1 MLTPTKKGQY
11 ALRAIYELARRKDDG
26 PIKISIIAEAQA
38 IPPRFLE
45 VILNQFKGSG
55 LVESKRG
62 FYGGYSLTREP
73 SEITVGDILR
83 YLQKEMEASHCIA
96 CVSKRAARS
105 RITVCFPRCG
115 IASRRRLIKS
125 MTKPPCRTCSTPI
138 HRKRFRDVRLLD
150 ERAMAPRSFDARISR
165 NE

>member
-1 MLTPTKKGQY
+1 MLTPTKQGQY
-11 ALRAIYELARRKDDG
+11 ALRAIYELAKRKDDG

-62 FYGGYSLTREP
+62 FYGGYSLTRQP
-73 SEITVGDILR
+73 SEITVGDVLR

-96 CVSKRAARS
+96 CVSKKSCPFQDDCVFSSMWHRVKAAAYKIYDETTMQDLLNANTS
-105 RITVCFPRCG
+105 GMV
-115 IASRRRLIKS
+115 LE
-125 MTKPPCRTCSTPI
+125 PP
-138 HRKRFRDVRLLD
+138 VVG
-150 ERAMAPRSFDARISR
+150 
-165 NE
+165 

>member
-96 CVSKRAARS
+96 CVSKKSCPFQDNCVFSSMWHRVKAAAYKIYDETTMQDLLNS
-105 RITVCFPRCG
+105 NTSETFPGRPVVG
-115 IASRRRLIKS
+115 
-125 MTKPPCRTCSTPI
+125 
-138 HRKRFRDVRLLD
+138 
-150 ERAMAPRSFDARISR
+150 
-165 NE
+165 

>member
-11 ALRAIYELARRKDDG
+11 ALRAIYELAKRKDDG
-26 PIKISIIAEAQA
+26 PVKISIIAEAQA

-62 FYGGYSLTREP
+62 FYGGYSLTRQP

-96 CVSKRAARS
+96 CVSKKSCPFLDDCVFASMWHRVKAAAYKIYDETTMQDLLNANRS
-105 RITVCFPRCG
+105 GMVLR
-115 IASRRRLIKS
+115 
-125 MTKPPCRTCSTPI
+125 PP
-138 HRKRFRDVRLLD
+138 VVG
-150 ERAMAPRSFDARISR
+150 
-165 NE
+165 